1 MQALYLVPRNQFGFA
16 PAKKLGFSALINQ
29 CPSSFNS
36 SALSVSRVVPNSFAS
51 RLGKSYERRNFVVRA
66 EASSEE
72 AAENVESAEAPEEP
86 EAAETEAEAAEEELE
101 SEPEPPRKPIVK
113 LGDIMGVFYLNFTG
127 FLKL

>member
-1 MQALYLVPRNQFGFA
+1 M
-16 PAKKLGFSALINQ
+16 INQ

-127 FLKL
+127 FLKYKLCLIA